1 MNYYTRLR
9 VSTSALPGAAVV
21 TTLPPEGDSTAMG
34 WGVDADGLAETL
46 RRVTREY
53 GDIPLYVTENGAAYD
68 DEPTD
73 DGDVHDE
80 DRTAYLAGHI
90 EGCAGAIAEG
100 VPLRGYFVW
109 SLLDNFEWAHGYGKR
124 FGIVHVDYATQE
136 RRVKASGRWYA
147 DFIRAHADRSR
158 DTDRVTA
165 SPERPT
171 LDQVAARAGVGRG
184 TVSRVINGSSQV
196 SERTRQ
202 TVLAAVTE
210 LGYVPNLAA
219 RALVTRRTDTVAL
232 VVSESEDRLFG
243 EPFFAGVVRG
253 ISAGVTAAGR
263 QLVLALTAG
272 QDGERP
278 IERYLT
284 RQHVDGVLLLSLHGD
299 DPLPRQL
306 RERGLPVV
314 LGGRPLGRLCGRLR
328 RRRQRRRCPG
338 RGRAPAGAGTPAG
351 RHDHRAAGHD
361 GRPGPAR
368 RVPGRA
374 GRGRPAGRGLARGDR
389 RLQRGQ
395 RCSRRCTRCWRASP
409 TSTRCSR
416 PTT

>member
-1 MNYYTRLR
+1 M
-9 VSTSALPGAAVV
+9 
-21 TTLPPEGDSTAMG
+21 
-34 WGVDADGLAETL
+34 
-46 RRVTREY
+46 
-53 GDIPLYVTENGAAYD
+53 
-68 DEPTD
+68 
-73 DGDVHDE
+73 
-80 DRTAYLAGHI
+80 
-90 EGCAGAIAEG
+90 
-100 VPLRGYFVW
+100 
-109 SLLDNFEWAHGYGKR
+109 
-124 FGIVHVDYATQE
+124 
-136 RRVKASGRWYA
+136 
-147 DFIRAHADRSR
+147 
-158 DTDRVTA
+158 TA
-165 SPERPT
+165 SSERPT

-314 LGGRPLGRLCGRLR
+314 LGGRPAGGYAGACVDVDNAGGARAGVAHLLERGR
-328 RRRQRRRCPG
+328 RRVATITGPLDMMVGQDRL
-338 RGRAPAGAGTPAG
+338 AGYRDALSAAG
-351 RHDHRAAGHD
+351 RPADDSLVETGDFSEDSGQQAMHALLEREPDLDAVFAANDLMAVGAMRALREAG
-361 GRPGPAR
+361 R
-368 RVPGRA
+368 RVPDDVAVVGFDDSPLSRVTDPPLSTVRQPTDEMGRRMA
-374 GRGRPAGRGLARGDR
+374 ELLMQLIATDDDGGDAEVDADQLRPV
-389 RLQRGQ
+389 LQTELVVR
-395 RCSRRCTRCWRASP
+395 SS
-409 TSTRCSR
+409 S
-416 PTT
+416 